1 MTCGRWLV
9 AAGVA
14 AFVVALAPSAF
25 AQSGRTAAAEGIVG
39 YAGFIDDATI
49 HHSVLGGAARWYLLP
64 RVAVGPELVYMKG
77 PGDDRDVVL
86 TGNVTFDLLS
96 RTRAVTPFLVVG
108 GGIFR
113 HSDRFGGETFSST
126 EGSFTGGGGVRIPI
140 GERLYVAPEFR
151 IGWEPHYRLSVA
163 VGWRFGDWGY
173 RNQQQRRAGHT
184 PAGRLV
190 VLLLI
195 RLFQQTPRCCDQPV

>member
-1 MTCGRWLV
+1 MTRRRSLV

-14 AFVVALAPSAF
+14 AFITILVPCAF
-25 AQSGRTAAAEGIVG
+25 AQGQRTGAVEGVGG
-39 YAGFIDDATI
+39 YAGFLDESVM

-77 PGDDRDVVL
+77 PGDDRDTVL
-86 TGNVTFDLLS
+86 TGNVTFDFIS
-96 RTRAVTPFLVVG
+96 GARKVTPFLVAG

-113 HSDRFGGETFSST
+113 HSDRFGAETFSST

-163 VGWRFGDWGY
+163 VGWRFE
-173 RNQQQRRAGHT
+173 Q
-184 PAGRLV
+184 
-190 VLLLI
+190 
-195 RLFQQTPRCCDQPV
+195 